1 MIFFFKKLKTLF
13 EILIKKKILKQPDFS
28 EKRIFLNGK
37 ILASK
42 NLEKKKIKYLGDVE
56 FSVFSQN
63 GEDGVIDWIIGKI
76 PNIEKIFVEI
86 GTEDYWESNT
96 RFLLKSRNWKGY
108 LFEASKQSV
117 QAIKRQKIYWQNNIT
132 VINTFLNSENLN
144 SELKNNIK
152 EKNIGLLSLDVDG
165 IDYWLLKELK
175 VLNPR
180 IIVCEFNTILGDIH
194 SLTVPYDKN
203 FNRVNKHY
211 SNLYYGASITAIK
224 ELLNSKGYT
233 FIGTNFNG
241 INAYFIRNDCSDIIL
256 GSVENIKYFPSKI
269 REGRD
274 KNYNL
279 TFKNNPENFNE
290 IKHLKIYDL
299 KTNSEKYLY
308 EYFEIYSKEW
318 LDKFNYI

>member
-132 VINTFLNSENLN
+132 VIKFWLNL
-144 SELKNNIK
+144 
-152 EKNIGLLSLDVDG
+152 IGVLTSN
-165 IDYWLLKELK
+165 LKE
-175 VLNPR
+175 
-180 IIVCEFNTILGDIH
+180 C
-194 SLTVPYDKN
+194 
-203 FNRVNKHY
+203 
-211 SNLYYGASITAIK
+211 
-224 ELLNSKGYT
+224 
-233 FIGTNFNG
+233 
-241 INAYFIRNDCSDIIL
+241 
-256 GSVENIKYFPSKI
+256 
-269 REGRD
+269 
-274 KNYNL
+274 
-279 TFKNNPENFNE
+279 
-290 IKHLKIYDL
+290 
-299 KTNSEKYLY
+299 
-308 EYFEIYSKEW
+308 
-318 LDKFNYI
+318 